1 MEEPTRPSEKQRPR
15 VGVFVCH
22 CGINIAGVVKI
33 PELLER
39 VGKLPGVV
47 VTKDYKYCC
56 SDPGQQMIRDSI
68 KDDRLDRVV
77 VSCCSPTLHETT
89 FRNACGEAGL
99 NPYLC
104 EIANIREQCS
114 WVTADKDEATTKA
127 FGIVRTTLTK
137 VVHDQP
143 LEALTVPINK
153 RAFVVGAGIAGIQA
167 ALDIANAG
175 YEVVL
180 VEKEPSIG
188 GHMAQLD
195 KTFPTLDCSACILT
209 PKMVDV
215 SRHPNVEL
223 LTLAT
228 LKKVTGF
235 VGNFTATVHQKA
247 RFVDVKQCT
256 ACGDCAKVCPQR
268 FPNEFDLGLSTRPAI
283 YQPFP
288 QAVPA
293 AFCRNDKQCL
303 GALPLACGKCLQACE
318 KHCIDFDQKDVDRE
332 IEVGAIVIASGTDV
346 FDATALPEYG
356 YGKYPDVLTS
366 LEFERLSS
374 AGGPTGGHITKISD
388 GEEPKDVVF
397 IHCVGS
403 RDKAVGNEY
412 CSRVCCMFII
422 KQAHLVKDKMPDC
435 KVTSYYMDIRAYG
448 KGFEEFYD
456 RVRDEGVMF
465 KRGKPSEIFK
475 RKGKL
480 VVRVDDTLLGKVIEH
495 ETDMVVLGVG
505 LVPTEGYR
513 ELGQILKLSLSADR
527 FFLEAHPKLRP
538 VDTNIDGVYLA
549 GCAQGPKDIPDTVAQ
564 AKGAA
569 SSAIILL
576 NKGKVKVD
584 PIVAEIN
591 EDFCSSCHVCEGLCP
606 YSALVYDVQKH
617 VMTVNQILC
626 KGCGVCPSA
635 CPSAAITLKH
645 YTSAQIDAQLDA
657 LLRKAVSSE
666 QLAVSSSGTE
676 A

>member
-1 MEEPTRPSEKQRPR
+1 MAKNAPKI
-15 VGVFVCH
+15 GVYICH
-22 CGINIAGVVKI
+22 CGINIAQTVDVKAVA
-33 PELLER
+33 EYAAT
-39 VGKLPGVV
+39 LPNVV
-47 VTKDYKYCC
+47 VARDYMYMC
-56 SDPGQQMIRDSI
+56 SDPGQDLI
-68 KDDRLDRVV
+68 KKDIKEIGLTRVV
-77 VSCCSPTLHETT
+77 VAACSPRMHEPT
-89 FRNACGEAGL
+89 FRGAVFGAGM
-99 NPYLC
+99 NPYLYEMC
-104 EIANIREQCS
+104 NIREQCS
-114 WVTADKDEATTKA
+114 WVHVDKAEATAKAKDLIRSAVARASLLEPLEDRYADVTKA
-127 FGIVRTTLTK
+127 VM
-137 VVHDQP
+137 
-143 LEALTVPINK
+143 
-153 RAFVVGAGIAGIQA
+153 VVGAGIAGIQA
-167 ALDIANAG
+167 ALDIAEAG
-175 YEVVL
+175 HKVYL
-180 VEKEPSIG
+180 VEREPSIG

-223 LTLAT
+223 LTLST
-228 LKKVTGF
+228 VKKVSGF
-235 VGNFTATVHQKA
+235 VGNFTVTVHQKA
-247 RFVDVKQCT
+247 RYVDVKQCT

-268 FPNEFDLGLSTRPAI
+268 FPNEFDLGLATRSAI

-293 AFCRNDKQCL
+293 AYCRNDQQCL
-303 GALPLACGKCLQACE
+303 GSLPLACGKCLQACE
-318 KHCIDFDQKDVDRE
+318 KKCIDFDQKDIVRDY
-332 IEVGAIVIASGTDV
+332 EVGAIVIATGTDV
-346 FDATALPEYG
+346 FDATTLPEFG

-366 LEFERLSS
+366 LEFERLCS
-374 AGGPTGGHITKISD
+374 AGGPTQGHIVRISD

-422 KQAHLVKDKMPDC
+422 KQAHLLKDKMPDTN
-435 KVTSYYMDIRAYG
+435 VTSYYMDIRAYG

-456 RVRDEGVMF
+456 RVREEGVRF
-465 KRGKPSEIFK
+465 KRGKPSEIFR

-505 LVPTEGYR
+505 LVPSEGYR
-513 ELGQILKLSLSADR
+513 ELAQTLKLSLSSDR

-569 SSAIILL
+569 SSAIALL
-576 NKGKVKVD
+576 NRGKVKVD
-584 PIVAEIN
+584 PIVADIN
-591 EDFCSSCHVCEGLCP
+591 EDVCSSCHICEALCP
-606 YSALVYDVQKH
+606 YQALIYDEHKH
-617 VMTVNQILC
+617 TMTVNQILC

-645 YTSAQIDAQLDA
+645 FTSAQIDAQLEA
-657 LLRKAVSSE
+657 LLERAGSSE
-666 QLAVSSSGTE
+666 EGAMQEPVKEKVE

>member
-1 MEEPTRPSEKQRPR
+1 MAKSAPKI
-15 VGVFVCH
+15 GVYICH
-22 CGINIAGVVKI
+22 CGINIASTVDVKAVA
-33 PELLER
+33 EYAAT
-39 VGKLPGVV
+39 LPNVV
-47 VTKDYKYCC
+47 VSRDYMYMC
-56 SDPGQQMIRDSI
+56 SDPGQDLI
-68 KDDRLDRVV
+68 KKDIKEIGLTRVV
-77 VSCCSPTLHETT
+77 VAACSPRMHEPT
-89 FRNACGEAGL
+89 FRGAVFGSGM
-99 NPYLC
+99 NPYLFEMC
-104 EIANIREQCS
+104 NIREQCS
-114 WVTADKDEATTKA
+114 WVHTDRAEATEKAKDLIRSAAARASLLEPLEDRYADVTKA
-127 FGIVRTTLTK
+127 VM
-137 VVHDQP
+137 
-143 LEALTVPINK
+143 
-153 RAFVVGAGIAGIQA
+153 VVGAGIAGIQA
-167 ALDIANAG
+167 ALDIAEAG
-175 YEVVL
+175 HKVYL
-180 VEKEPSIG
+180 VEREASIG

-223 LTLAT
+223 LTLST
-228 LKKVTGF
+228 IKKVSGF
-235 VGNFTATVHQKA
+235 VGNFTVTLHQKA
-247 RFVDVKQCT
+247 RYVDASQCT

-268 FPNEFDLGLSTRPAI
+268 FPDEFNLGLSTRTAI

-293 AFCRNDKQCL
+293 AFCRNEKQCL
-303 GALPLACGKCLQACE
+303 GALPLACGKCLAACE
-318 KHCIDFDQKDVDRE
+318 KKCIDFDQKDIERDY
-332 IEVGAIVIASGTDV
+332 EVGAIVLATGMDV
-346 FDATALPEYG
+346 FDATTLAEFG

-366 LEFERLSS
+366 LEFERLCS
-374 AGGPTGGHITKISD
+374 AGGPTGGHIVKISD

-422 KQAHLVKDKMPDC
+422 KQAHLLKDKMPGAN
-435 KVTSYYMDIRAYG
+435 VTSYYMDIRAYG

-456 RVRDEGVMF
+456 RVREEGVRF
-465 KRGKPSEIFK
+465 KRGKPSEIFR
-475 RKGKL
+475 RKGRL
-480 VVRVDDTLLGKVIEH
+480 IVRVDDTLLGKVIEH

-505 LVPTEGYR
+505 LVPSEGHR
-513 ELGQILKLSLSADR
+513 ELAQALKLSLSSDR

-569 SSAIILL
+569 SSAIALL

-584 PIVAEIN
+584 PIVADIN
-591 EDFCSSCHVCEGLCP
+591 EDACSSCHICEALCP
-606 YSALVYDVQKH
+606 YQALVYDTQKH

-635 CPSAAITLKH
+635 CPSGAITLRH
-645 YTSAQIDAQLDA
+645 YTSVQIDAQLDA
-657 LLRKAVSSE
+657 LLSKGGESREERAVAE
-666 QLAVSSSGTE
+666 KVE

>member
-1 MEEPTRPSEKQRPR
+1 MSAKKAAAPKI
-15 VGVFVCH
+15 GVYVCH
-22 CGINIAGVVKI
+22 CGMNIAQTVDVEAVAKYAMA
-33 PELLER
+33 
-39 VGKLPGVV
+39 LPN
-47 VTKDYKYCC
+47 VTIARDYVYMC
-56 SDPGQQMIRDSI
+56 SDPGQDLI
-68 KDDRLDRVV
+68 KKDIKELGLTRVV
-77 VSCCSPTLHETT
+77 VAACSPRMHEPT
-89 FRNACGEAGL
+89 FRGAVFGSGM
-99 NPYLC
+99 NPYLFEMC
-104 EIANIREQCS
+104 NIREHCS
-114 WVTADKDEATTKA
+114 WVHTDRAQATEKAKDLVHSAVARSALLEPLEDRYADVTKA
-127 FGIVRTTLTK
+127 VM
-137 VVHDQP
+137 
-143 LEALTVPINK
+143 
-153 RAFVVGAGIAGIQA
+153 VVGGGIAGIQS
-167 ALDIANAG
+167 ALDIAEAG
-175 YEVVL
+175 HKVYL
-180 VEKEPSIG
+180 VEREPSLG

-209 PKMVDV
+209 PKMVDA
-215 SRHPNVEL
+215 SRHPNIEL
-223 LTLAT
+223 LTLSTVKQVA
-228 LKKVTGF
+228 GF
-235 VGNFTATVHQKA
+235 VGNFKVTVHQKA
-247 RFVDVKQCT
+247 RYVDMAQCT
-256 ACGDCAKVCPQR
+256 SCGDCAKACPQR
-268 FPNEFDLGLSTRPAI
+268 FPDEFNLGLSTRSAI

-288 QAVPA
+288 QAVPSA
-293 AFCRNDKQCL
+293 YCRNEEQCL
-303 GALPLACGKCLQACE
+303 GSLPLACGKCRKACE
-318 KHCIDFDQKDVDRE
+318 KKCIDFDQKDVDRE
-332 IEVGAIVIASGTDV
+332 IDVGAIVLATGMDV
-346 FDATALPEYG
+346 FDASTLPEFG

-366 LEFERLSS
+366 LEFERLCS
-374 AGGPTGGHITKISD
+374 AAGPTSGHIARLTD

-456 RVRDEGVMF
+456 RVREEGVQF

-480 VVRVDDTLLGKVIEH
+480 VVRVDDTLLGQVVEH

-513 ELGQILKLSLSADR
+513 ELAQTLKLSLSSDR

-569 SSAIILL
+569 SSAIALL

-591 EDFCSSCHVCEGLCP
+591 EDACSSCHICEGLCP
-606 YSALVYDVQKH
+606 YQALVYDEQKH

-635 CPSAAITLKH
+635 CPSAAITLRH
-645 YTSAQIDAQLDA
+645 YTSVQIDAQLDA
-657 LLRKAVSSE
+657 LLKKGVG
-666 QLAVSSSGTE
+666 SGE
-676 A
+676 SGAEPVKESVGV

>member
-1 MEEPTRPSEKQRPR
+1 VAKSAPKI
-15 VGVFVCH
+15 GVYICH
-22 CGINIAGVVKI
+22 CGVNIAQTVDVKAVA
-33 PELLER
+33 EYAAT
-39 VGKLPGVV
+39 LPNVAV
-47 VTKDYKYCC
+47 ARDYMYMC
-56 SDPGQQMIRDSI
+56 SDPGQDLI
-68 KDDRLDRVV
+68 KKDIKELGLTRVV
-77 VSCCSPTLHETT
+77 VAACSPRMHEPT
-89 FRNACGEAGL
+89 FRGAVFGAGL
-99 NPYLC
+99 NPYLYEMC
-104 EIANIREQCS
+104 NIREQCS
-114 WVTADKDEATTKA
+114 WVHVDKAEATEKAKDLVRSAVARASLLEPLEDRYADVTKA
-127 FGIVRTTLTK
+127 VM
-137 VVHDQP
+137 
-143 LEALTVPINK
+143 
-153 RAFVVGAGIAGIQA
+153 VVGAGIAGIQA
-167 ALDIANAG
+167 ALDVAEAG
-175 YEVVL
+175 HKVYL
-180 VEKEPSIG
+180 VEKEASIG

-223 LTLAT
+223 LTLST
-228 LKKVTGF
+228 VKQVSGF
-235 VGNFTATVHQKA
+235 VGSFTVTVHQKA
-247 RFVDVKQCT
+247 RYVDASQCT

-268 FPNEFDLGLSTRPAI
+268 LPDEFNLGLSTRTAI

-293 AFCRNDKQCL
+293 AFCRNAEQCL
-303 GALPLACGKCLQACE
+303 GSLPLACGKCLAACE
-318 KHCIDFDQKDVDRE
+318 KKCIDFDQKDIERDY
-332 IEVGAIVIASGTDV
+332 EVGAIVIATGMDV
-346 FDATALPEYG
+346 FDALTLPEFG

-366 LEFERLSS
+366 LEFERLCS
-374 AGGPTGGHITKISD
+374 AGGPTGGHIVRISD

-422 KQAHLVKDKMPDC
+422 KQAHLLKDKLPSAN
-435 KVTSYYMDIRAYG
+435 VTSYYMDIRAYG

-456 RVRDEGVMF
+456 RVREEGVRF
-465 KRGKPSEIFK
+465 KRGKPSEIFR

-505 LVPTEGYR
+505 LVPSEGYR
-513 ELGQILKLSLSADR
+513 ELAQTLKLSLSSDR

-569 SSAIILL
+569 SSAIALL

-584 PIVAEIN
+584 PIVADIDEN
-591 EDFCSSCHVCEGLCP
+591 VCSSCHICEALCP
-606 YSALVYDVQKH
+606 YQALIYDEHKH
-617 VMTVNQILC
+617 TMTVNQILC

-635 CPSAAITLKH
+635 CPSEAITLKH
-645 YTSAQIDAQLDA
+645 FTSAQIDAQLEA
-657 LLRKAVSSE
+657 LLARDMTETSEVSDRVPS
-666 QLAVSSSGTE
+666 QKVE

>member
-1 MEEPTRPSEKQRPR
+1 MGSVKSPGKPPKI
-15 VGVFVCH
+15 GVYVCH
-22 CGINIAGVVKI
+22 CGVNIAQTVDVKAVV
-33 PELLER
+33 EYAT
-39 VGKLPGVV
+39 GLPN
-47 VTKDYKYCC
+47 VTVARDYMYMC
-56 SDPGQQMIRDSI
+56 SDPGQDLI
-68 KDDRLDRVV
+68 KKDIKELGLTRVV
-77 VSCCSPTLHETT
+77 VAACSPRMHEPT
-89 FRNACGEAGL
+89 FRGAVFGSGM
-99 NPYLC
+99 NPYLFEMC
-104 EIANIREQCS
+104 NIREQCS
-114 WVTADKDEATTKA
+114 WVTVDRAEATQKAKDLVHSAIARAALLEPLEDRYADVTKA
-127 FGIVRTTLTK
+127 VM
-137 VVHDQP
+137 
-143 LEALTVPINK
+143 
-153 RAFVVGAGIAGIQA
+153 VVGAGIAGIQA
-167 ALDIANAG
+167 ALDIAEAG
-175 YEVVL
+175 HKVYL
-180 VEKEPSIG
+180 IEKEPSIG

-209 PKMVDV
+209 PKMVDA
-215 SRHPNVEL
+215 SRHPNIEL
-223 LTLAT
+223 LTLTT
-228 LKKVTGF
+228 LKKVSGF

-247 RFVDVKQCT
+247 RYVDVTQCT

-268 FPNEFDLGLSTRPAI
+268 FPNEFDLGLATRTAI

-293 AFCRNDKQCL
+293 AFCRDASQCL
-303 GALPLACGKCLQACE
+303 GTLPLACGKCLLACE
-318 KHCIDFDQKDVDRE
+318 KKCIDFDQKDVDRD
-332 IEVGAIVIASGTDV
+332 IDVGAIVIATGTDV
-346 FDATALPEYG
+346 FDATTLPEFG

-366 LEFERLSS
+366 LEFERLCS
-374 AGGPTGGHITKISD
+374 AGGPTGGHIVRITD

-513 ELGQILKLSLSADR
+513 DLAQTLKLSLSSDR
-527 FFLEAHPKLRP
+527 FFMEAHPKLRP

-569 SSAIILL
+569 SSAIALL

-591 EDFCSSCHVCEGLCP
+591 EDFCSSCHICEALCP
-606 YSALVYDVQKH
+606 YSALVYDEQKH

-635 CPSAAITLKH
+635 CPSAAISLRH
-645 YTSAQIDAQLDA
+645 YTSIQIDAQLDA
-657 LLRKAVSSE
+657 LLSKGGESREERAV
-666 QLAVSSSGTE
+666 TE
-676 A
+676 EVGV

>member
-1 MEEPTRPSEKQRPR
+1 MAKSAPKI
-15 VGVFVCH
+15 GVYVCH
-22 CGINIAGVVKI
+22 CGINIAQTVDVKAVAEYAMTLPNVVI
-33 PELLER
+33 GR
-39 VGKLPGVV
+39 
-47 VTKDYKYCC
+47 DYMYMC
-56 SDPGQQMIRDSI
+56 SDPGQDLI
-68 KDDRLDRVV
+68 KKDIKELGLTRVV
-77 VSCCSPTLHETT
+77 VAACSPRMHEPT
-89 FRNACGEAGL
+89 FRGAVFGSGM
-99 NPYLC
+99 NPYLFEMC
-104 EIANIREQCS
+104 NIREQCS
-114 WVTADKDEATTKA
+114 WVHTDKAEATEKAKDLVRSAAARASLLEPLEDRYADVTKA
-127 FGIVRTTLTK
+127 VM
-137 VVHDQP
+137 
-143 LEALTVPINK
+143 
-153 RAFVVGAGIAGIQA
+153 VVGAGIAGIQA
-167 ALDIANAG
+167 ALDIAEAG
-175 YEVVL
+175 HKVYL
-180 VEKEPSIG
+180 VEKEASIG

-228 LKKVTGF
+228 VKKVSGF
-235 VGNFTATVHQKA
+235 VGNFTVTLHQKP
-247 RFVDVKQCT
+247 RFIDVSQCT

-268 FPNEFDLGLSTRPAI
+268 LPDEFNLGLSTRTAI

-288 QAVPA
+288 QAVPS
-293 AFCRNDKQCL
+293 AFCRDEQHCL
-303 GALPLACGKCLQACE
+303 GALPLACGKCLRACE
-318 KHCIDFDQKDVDRE
+318 KHCIDFDQKATERDY
-332 IEVGAIVIASGTDV
+332 EVGATVLATGMDV
-346 FDATALPEYG
+346 FDATTLPEFG

-366 LEFERLSS
+366 LEFERLCS
-374 AGGPTGGHITKISD
+374 AGGPTGGHITRISD

-422 KQAHLVKDKMPDC
+422 KQAHLLKDKMPNTN
-435 KVTSYYMDIRAYG
+435 VTSYYMDIRAYG

-456 RVRDEGVMF
+456 RVREEGVRF
-465 KRGKPSEIFK
+465 KRGKPSEIFR

-513 ELGQILKLSLSADR
+513 ELAQALKLSLSSDR

-569 SSAIILL
+569 SSAIALL

-584 PIVAEIN
+584 PIVADIN
-591 EDFCSSCHVCEGLCP
+591 EDACSSCHICEALCP
-606 YSALVYDVQKH
+606 YQALVYDSQKH

-635 CPSAAITLKH
+635 CPSGAITLRH
-645 YTSAQIDAQLDA
+645 YTSVQIDAQLDA
-657 LLRKAVSSE
+657 LLARDVTETSEVSDRVPS
-666 QLAVSSSGTE
+666 QKVE